1 MCCPAL
7 QRKQAQA
14 HCKWGR
20 TPDTRSH
27 RPMVRTASLS
37 CIRKHLPGWGPLA
50 VWAPRRLGGHV
61 HRPRLPWLA
70 LPRRHGGSASARG
83 RPQARSRSAV
93 DQQCHIQC
101 TCLTHPRFCFN
112 GGRTHRSS
120 IRIGYTGH
128 LIRCVRCGRGK
139 RHQVGPWV
147 VTAAAHTKSS
157 VQPSQTRSATRS
169 QLRFEQDVWSSNGAP
184 GCVAPLCPRP
194 LVPHLCIQHPG
205 HRFSNQLHA
214 CRRDCTA
221 TSGCVWPRCA
231 YMTTS
236 CGSVQHAPAAAL
248 CGRGLCGSETVY
260 NITRLRQLSSYGQ
273 SLTQAGPGGSGGVE
287 QCVLDAHR
295 LPCSVHRGN
304 TC

>member
-1 MCCPAL
+1 MYALAQTTQARSACQCVVPCGVAIRVHQSMCCPAL

-27 RPMVRTASLS
+27 RPMVRAASLS

-157 VQPSQTRSATRS
+157 VQPSQTRSATRPQCDLS
-169 QLRFEQDVWSSNGAP
+169 RTSGALMARR
-184 GCVAPLCPRP
+184 VAW
-194 LVPHLCIQHPG
+194 HLCVHGRWCRTFASSTLAIASAISSTRAGETAQPHP
-205 HRFSNQLHA
+205 A
-214 CRRDCTA
+214 
-221 TSGCVWPRCA
+221 
-231 YMTTS
+231 
-236 CGSVQHAPAAAL
+236 
-248 CGRGLCGSETVY
+248 VY
-260 NITRLRQLSSYGQ
+260 T
-273 SLTQAGPGGSGGVE
+273 
-287 QCVLDAHR
+287 
-295 LPCSVHRGN
+295 
-304 TC
+304 